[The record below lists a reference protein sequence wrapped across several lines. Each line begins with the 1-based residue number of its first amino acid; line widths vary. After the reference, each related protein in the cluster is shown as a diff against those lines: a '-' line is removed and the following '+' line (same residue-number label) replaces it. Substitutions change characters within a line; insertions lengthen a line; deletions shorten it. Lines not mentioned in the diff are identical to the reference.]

1 MRLKTCVLGLLIPGL
16 LGGWTAAQTE
26 PIAQDSEEW
35 ERIRS
40 EAESQYE
47 MVLLLIENK
56 KFEEAVK
63 TAKEIF
69 SLPVP
74 PEKHELLFDS
84 ATEISDALLHHKQYE
99 SALQVLDFCFAA
111 VSEAMIQSKLHKEK
125 AYIFK
130 KMGRDDEALIH
141 FEKSI
146 ELSKKA
152 NS

>member
-1 MRLKTCVLGLLIPGL
+1 MRLKTCLLGLLIPSL
-16 LGGWTAAQTE
+16 LGGWTTAQTE
-26 PIAQDSEEW
+26 PISEASEEW

-40 EAESQYE
+40 KAESHYE

-63 TAKEIF
+63 NAKEIF

-84 ATEISDALLHHKQYE
+84 AKEISDALLHHKQYE
-99 SALQVLDFCFAA
+99 SAHQVLNFCFAA
-111 VSEAMIQSKLHKEK
+111 VSDTTILSNLHKEK

-130 KMGRDDEALIH
+130 KMGRDDEAIIH

-146 ELSKKA
+146 ELSKKP